1 MEIPPLTEDT
11 VRLALIGQVL
21 RRRWRLLAALAVLGG
36 VVGAG
41 ASVLFSPGY
50 QTTSSVL
57 LQGPRQ
63 ADELLTQ
70 AEVATSSVVLDRA
83 SVTLPWHPSGADLKK
98 QVTASTANGNVVTIT
113 ASADTAE
120 HAQLLADQVAA
131 QYVKYAGQ
139 LATNSG
145 DASVQLAG
153 EQREALRQQVRQAT
167 QKIDDLAK
175 TTGGDLTVESV
186 QARTQL
192 EGLRSSLDQAIK
204 VLGEADA
211 TAGSNNAVAMGN
223 APAPTGQA
231 APTPVHFTLGGAVL
245 FLIAGVFGHL
255 VAFRRDTR
263 LRHQEQIASA
273 LGTGVLAQVDVELP
287 PANRA
292 KADGLLG
299 RVRWLLGADQP
310 WLLPPVA
317 VPAGAAQRDVRNRRV
332 LEQVDAGARGV
343 LLLVPEDD
351 TSAGTAAERLAGVA
365 DRMSVPARVC
375 RVSPERPLVPDG
387 DDVTVVVTSPG
398 IRIDWELVD
407 LAAACAEAGRE
418 IAGVVVTHPVRPAGR
433 APSSESGVPGEALAG
448 RP

>member
-41 ASVLFSPGY
+41 ASVLLSPGY

-98 QVTASTANGNVVTIT
+98 QVTASTANGNVVTIS

-231 APTPVHFTLGGAVL
+231 APTPVHFTIGGALL

-255 VAFRRDTR
+255 VAFRRDRR

-273 LGTGVLAQVDVELP
+273 LGTGVLALVDVELP
-287 PANRA
+287 PADRA
-292 KADGLLG
+292 KDKGLPG
-299 RVRWLLGADQP
+299 RVRWLLGIDRP

-317 VPAGAAQRDVRNRRV
+317 VPAGAAQREIRNRRV

-351 TSAGTAAERLAGVA
+351 TSAGTAAERLAEA
-365 DRMSVPARVC
+365 AERMSVPARVC

-398 IRIDWELVD
+398 TRIDWELVD

-418 IAGVVVTHPVRPAGR
+418 IAGVVVTHPVRPSGR
-433 APSSESGVPGEALAG
+433 APAPEAGVPGEAMAG